1 MNFLRKIK
9 LLNRKKTDPNKF
21 IFTGDEKDQI
31 SKIQLYQYSADE
43 ANEFQDISL
52 SEFDHSSLQQPI
64 SWLNIFGLS
73 NKNDIVSFCQQRNI
87 DNLVI
92 QDLLYVNQRLKLKAY
107 ELYNFLTKK
116 SKRLSASVLSI

>member
-52 SEFDHSSLQQPI
+52 SEFDNSSLQQPI